1 MKSDADQSN
10 PSASDP
16 LPANSQ
22 HDRFPIVGIGASAGG
37 LEAITELVRH
47 LPPDI
52 QMSFVLVQHLDPVH
66 ESALTQILGRAT
78 SLTVS
83 EAAENLAVEVHH
95 MYVIPPNQALTISR
109 GVLKLQPRSKMPTPL
124 RTIDFF
130 FEALARDQHECAI
143 GVILSGTASDG
154 TLGLCAVKEEG
165 GITFAQ
171 DQSAAYD
178 SMPRNAIAAGC
189 VDFVLSPVEIA
200 RELAHIA
207 KHPSM
212 VRAVLERKQPGN
224 AKVETSE
231 SAQPGSPVESSLKNI
246 LGLLRDHGGVDFSYY
261 KSATLERR
269 VMRRMVLGRINT
281 LEAYFDFLQDNPKEL
296 SALYSDVLIN
306 VTSFFRNPEAFEAL
320 KQKVFPKLLG
330 SAEKDVVRAW
340 VVGCS
345 SGEEAYSVAIAF
357 LEAAESSG
365 AQRKLQ
371 VFGTDLH
378 DAALDK
384 ARSGFYAKAA
394 LQDVSPERLRRFFV
408 EEGGGYRVQ
417 KALRDMCIFARQNF
431 TGDPPFS
438 RMDFISCRNV
448 LIYLG
453 SQLQQKAL
461 PIFHYALKPDGFLFL
476 GTSESI
482 GSSTDLFEPTDK
494 KYKIFAKK
502 AVPTPI
508 FRMHFAPASS
518 ERSGNAFGKLTEGAP
533 QQELTIFR
541 EADRIVLDRFSP
553 PCVLVNEKLEI
564 LQFRGDTS
572 AYLTPHAGRATL
584 NLFKMTRQSLNQ
596 SLRALIRRCEA
607 EDKPVRKERLT
618 LRDADEQ
625 RELALE
631 VVPINRLNERFYL
644 ILFQEQIVNDVA
656 AFTEAPSENDR
667 IVELEHDLAEM
678 REETQLLQQRY
689 ESAHESMQ
697 AFNEEIQSGNEELQ
711 SINEE
716 LETSKEELESTN
728 EELMTVNEEM
738 ASRNEELARLNSEL
752 KNLHLSINT
761 GIVLVGRDLT
771 IRSFTPLAAKT
782 FNLIATDIGRQL
794 TSMRNNLDCPNLDQ
808 LLTQVVQSV
817 SSLEQE
823 VQDKEGHWFSLRVR
837 PYLTVDNRVDGAV
850 LMLVDIDALK
860 RSEEAIAATRDYA
873 EGILRSIRYPLVVLN
888 ADMTVHT
895 ANIAFYRTFR
905 LRPVETEGRL
915 FYELS
920 HGEWGF
926 PELRELLENILPKN
940 SVFNDF
946 EFTRDFEGIGRR
958 TMLLNARAFQR
969 GEREAP
975 ERILLAIDDITE
987 SRQLEFV
994 RRSERRYRRL
1004 FEAAQDGILIVDRGT
1019 LKVSDANPV
1028 FCALLRARREDLIG
1042 NQLQQIGLFPDS
1054 MTIEK
1059 ALSDLREKGVSRDEL
1074 RIETKTDEVRHL
1086 EIISNL
1092 YVEEH
1097 SSVLQFNVRD
1107 VSDRVENASQ
1117 LALARDAAESANRAK
1132 DRFLATL
1139 SHELRTPLTPVLIVA
1154 SAMERSP
1161 DLPSGLQQAFAMIRK
1176 NVKLEARLID
1186 DLLDITGIAQG
1197 KLRFDFTAVDPRPV
1211 IEESIEGLRADIN
1224 EKQLRV
1230 VLDLSAP
1237 EHHVRADPARLR
1249 QIFGNLFSNA
1259 TKFTPPSGQIT
1270 VRSYNVG
1277 GNLHIEVAD
1286 TGLGITEGELPHIFD
1301 EFVQGDE
1308 TSARFGGVGLGLFIA
1323 AILVRAH
1330 DGRIWAESAG
1340 RDKGA
1345 TFHLELPVWTPSE
1358 PIPAPIAQE
1367 SPAAALR
1374 ILLVEDHQPTRK
1386 TIAETLTQRG
1396 HTVSQAESI
1405 AQARILAKRNAFHIV
1420 ICDLGLPDGRG
1431 YDLMRELKEK
1441 FSLPGIALT
1450 GYGMEDDIQQSR
1462 EAGFS
1467 AHLTK
1472 PVELAALEQAIRRAV
1487 MS

>member
-1 MKSDADQSN
+1 M
-10 PSASDP
+10 
-16 LPANSQ
+16 
-22 HDRFPIVGIGASAGG
+22 
-37 LEAITELVRH
+37 
-47 LPPDI
+47 
-52 QMSFVLVQHLDPVH
+52 
-66 ESALTQILGRAT
+66 
-78 SLTVS
+78 
-83 EAAENLAVEVHH
+83 
-95 MYVIPPNQALTISR
+95 
-109 GVLKLQPRSKMPTPL
+109 
-124 RTIDFF
+124 
-130 FEALARDQHECAI
+130 
-143 GVILSGTASDG
+143 
-154 TLGLCAVKEEG
+154 
-165 GITFAQ
+165 
-171 DQSAAYD
+171 
-178 SMPRNAIAAGC
+178 
-189 VDFVLSPVEIA
+189 
-200 RELAHIA
+200 
-207 KHPSM
+207 
-212 VRAVLERKQPGN
+212 
-224 AKVETSE
+224 
-231 SAQPGSPVESSLKNI
+231 ESSLKNI

-281 LEAYFDFLQDNPKEL
+281 LEAYFDFLQDNPNEL

-357 LEAAESSG
+357 LEVAESSG

-482 GSSTDLFEPTDK
+482 GSFTDLFEPTDK
-494 KYKIFAKK
+494 KHKIFAKK

-541 EADRIVLDRFSP
+541 EADRVVLDRFSP

-572 AYLTPHAGRATL
+572 AYLKPPAGRATL
-584 NLFKMTRQSLNQ
+584 SLFKMTRQSLNQ

-607 EDKPVRKERLT
+607 EGKPVRKERLT
-618 LRDADEQ
+618 LRDADLQ

-644 ILFQEQIVNDVA
+644 ILFQEQIVKDVA

-667 IVELEHDLAEM
+667 IVELERDLAEM

-782 FNLIATDIGRQL
+782 FNLIAADIGRQL
-794 TSMRNNLDCPNLDQ
+794 TSMRNNLDCPHLDQ

-817 SSLEQE
+817 GSLEQE
-823 VQDKEGHWFSLRVR
+823 VQDKEGHWFSLRIR

-850 LMLVDIDALK
+850 LMLVDIDTLK

-873 EGILRSIRYPLVVLN
+873 EGILRSIRYPLVVLS
-888 ADMTVHT
+888 ADMMVHT
-895 ANIAFYRTFR
+895 ANVAFYQTFR
-905 LRPVETEGRL
+905 LRPAETEGRS

-920 HGEWGF
+920 HGEWDF
-926 PELRELLENILPKN
+926 PKLRELLENILPKN

-958 TMLLNARAFQR
+958 TMLLNARAFRR
-969 GEREAP
+969 GEGEAP

-987 SRQLEFV
+987 SRQLELV
-994 RRSERRYRRL
+994 RRSEHRYRRL
-1004 FEAAQDGILIVDRGT
+1004 FETAQDGILIVDTGT

-1028 FCALLRARREDLIG
+1028 LCELLRTRREDLIG

-1059 ALSDLREKGVSRDEL
+1059 ELSDLREKGAPRHFEWVERNRFDGGFAPPNPAPLAAAGVRGEL
-1074 RIETKTDEVRHL
+1074 G
-1086 EIISNL
+1086 
-1092 YVEEH
+1092 
-1097 SSVLQFNVRD
+1097 
-1107 VSDRVENASQ
+1107 
-1117 LALARDAAESANRAK
+1117 
-1132 DRFLATL
+1132 
-1139 SHELRTPLTPVLIVA
+1139 
-1154 SAMERSP
+1154 M
-1161 DLPSGLQQAFAMIRK
+1161 SGL
-1176 NVKLEARLID
+1176 
-1186 DLLDITGIAQG
+1186 
-1197 KLRFDFTAVDPRPV
+1197 
-1211 IEESIEGLRADIN
+1211 
-1224 EKQLRV
+1224 
-1230 VLDLSAP
+1230 
-1237 EHHVRADPARLR
+1237 
-1249 QIFGNLFSNA
+1249 
-1259 TKFTPPSGQIT
+1259 
-1270 VRSYNVG
+1270 
-1277 GNLHIEVAD
+1277 
-1286 TGLGITEGELPHIFD
+1286 
-1301 EFVQGDE
+1301 
-1308 TSARFGGVGLGLFIA
+1308 
-1323 AILVRAH
+1323 
-1330 DGRIWAESAG
+1330 
-1340 RDKGA
+1340 
-1345 TFHLELPVWTPSE
+1345 
-1358 PIPAPIAQE
+1358 
-1367 SPAAALR
+1367 
-1374 ILLVEDHQPTRK
+1374 
-1386 TIAETLTQRG
+1386 
-1396 HTVSQAESI
+1396 
-1405 AQARILAKRNAFHIV
+1405 
-1420 ICDLGLPDGRG
+1420 
-1431 YDLMRELKEK
+1431 
-1441 FSLPGIALT
+1441 
-1450 GYGMEDDIQQSR
+1450 
-1462 EAGFS
+1462 
-1467 AHLTK
+1467 
-1472 PVELAALEQAIRRAV
+1472 
-1487 MS
+1487 